1 MRHRVDVSVVM
12 PVYNEQE
19 RVRGVVTAWC
29 NQLTNLGIRSEVRV
43 YDDGSSDAT
52 SAILAELAGER
63 SEVMVI
69 RQENRGHGPTVLRGY
84 REAGGDWVLQ
94 VDGDG
99 GVDPRDFTRFWAH
112 RDSHDMIVG
121 YRHARGGSIGRRV
134 LTLLARLGVLVAFGE
149 TLRDVNSPYRL
160 IRRDPL
166 HRLIAM
172 IPPGTFAPNVALSGL
187 ACSAGLRILQLRVA
201 ATPVR
206 RAGRHVRNRRV
217 YAGAVRAMAQTVRI
231 AVRHQLMRWS
241 GREDP
246 PPAR

>member
-1 MRHRVDVSVVM
+1 MTQRVDVSVVI

-29 NQLTNLGIRSEVRV
+29 KHLTNLGLRHEVRL

-52 SAILAELAGER
+52 SAILD
-63 SEVMVI
+63 EVAREWPEVNVI

-99 GVDPRDFTRFWAH
+99 GVDPVDFTRFWEV
-112 RDSHDMIVG
+112 RNSHDMIVG
-121 YRHARGGSIGRRV
+121 YRRGRAASLGRRV
-134 LTLLARLGVLVAFGE
+134 LTMLARLGVLMVFGE

-160 IRRDPL
+160 IRREPL
-166 HRLIAM
+166 HRLIA
-172 IPPGTFAPNVALSGL
+172 ILPPDTFAPNVALSGL
-187 ACSAGLRILQLRVA
+187 ACSAGLRILQLPVA

-206 RAGRHVRNRRV
+206 RAERHARSRRI

-231 AVRHQLMRWS
+231 AVRHHLIRWS
-241 GREDP
+241 RRAAP